1 MKERSKEDLD
11 LIKIKTNNG
20 CPEDKKDVEEIL
32 KELSKERESFY
43 DMPLWLQKEVDKKL
57 KEINNLK

>member
-11 LIKIKTNNG
+11 LIKIESNNG
-20 CPEDKKDVEEIL
+20 WPEALKDVEEIL

>member
-11 LIKIKTNNG
+11 LIKIKANNG